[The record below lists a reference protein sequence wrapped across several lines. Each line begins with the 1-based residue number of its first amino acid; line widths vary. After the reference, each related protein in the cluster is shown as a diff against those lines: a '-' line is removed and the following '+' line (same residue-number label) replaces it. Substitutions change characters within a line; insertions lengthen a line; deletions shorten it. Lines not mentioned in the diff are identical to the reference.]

1 MIHKGEPRKAA
12 DHFSNTAITLTEA
25 GMAELL
31 TLKTSSCKNCYRCI
45 RQCPVKSIRFENNQA
60 HILGEECILCGHC
73 FVACP
78 QNAKEIRN
86 DLEAVQALIAGGSP
100 VYASLAPSFT
110 ANYGGLGIDGMKGA
124 LQQLGFAGAEETA
137 VGAAIVKR
145 QYDVMLKDES
155 QDVIISS
162 CCHSV
167 NLLIQKY
174 YPAAS
179 AMLAPVLSPML
190 AHGMDIKRRHPGA
203 RTVFIGPCIAKKDEA
218 ESYSALV
225 DGTLTFTELSSW
237 LEQNNISL
245 HNPPRRQA
253 KVEAP
258 QGKIDSKRGLTRF
271 FPTAGGIL
279 RSMAKEN
286 PRYAYFFVDGIDN
299 CIRSIEDL
307 LRGKPEKCFVEMSA
321 CAGSC
326 LGGPV
331 MERKD
336 PVRDYIAL
344 SRYAGE
350 EDFETAPYPAGE
362 LDRKFT
368 APAIRPIH
376 LGAEAIEEV
385 LRKLGKT
392 KPEHELNCGTCGYN
406 TCREKAR
413 AVLEGKATLTMCLP
427 YLKERAESFSDTIIA
442 NTPDGIIV
450 LNENLEVQQIN
461 AAACRVF
468 NISPQDILGDQV
480 VRVLDPV
487 PFIEVCRQ
495 EKNRHDQRMYLAD
508 YKKYIDQTVIYD
520 KNYHIII
527 GIMRDITE
535 DAERKAEKEE
545 FNRKTI
551 EITNKVIEKQMRAV
565 HEIASLLGETT
576 AETKVALTKLKESL
590 SND

>member
-1 MIHKGEPRKAA
+1 
-12 DHFSNTAITLTEA
+12 
-25 GMAELL
+25 MAELL
-31 TLKTSSCKNCYRCI
+31 TLKTSSCKNCYKCI
-45 RQCPVKSIRFENNQA
+45 RHCPVKSIRFENNQA
-60 HILGEECILCGHC
+60 HIVGEECILCGHC

-86 DLEAVQALIAGGSP
+86 DTEAVQALLAGGSP

-110 ANYGGLGIDGMKGA
+110 ANYGGLGIDAMESA
-124 LQQLGFAGAEETA
+124 LRQLGFAGAEETA

-145 QYDVMLKDES
+145 QYDAMLKEES

-174 YPAAS
+174 YPGAS
-179 AMLAPVLSPML
+179 PMLAPALSPML

-203 RTVFIGPCIAKKDEA
+203 RAVFIGPCIAKKDEA
-218 ESYSALV
+218 ESCSALV
-225 DGTLTFTELSSW
+225 DGTLTFAELSRW
-237 LEQNNISL
+237 LEQENISL
-245 HNPPRRQA
+245 HGYRQA
-253 KVEAP
+253 QAGTGAP
-258 QGKIDSKRGLTRF
+258 KNKEDSKRGLTRI
-271 FPTAGGIL
+271 FPTPGGIL

-286 PRYAYFFVDGIDN
+286 PRYAYFSVDGIDN

-307 LRGKPEKCFVEMSA
+307 LRGKPEKCFIEMSA

-326 LGGPV
+326 LGGPA

-344 SRYAGE
+344 SRSAGK
-350 EDFETAPYPAGE
+350 EDFETAPYSGGE
-362 LDRKFT
+362 LERQF
-368 APAIRPIH
+368 ASPAVRRVR
-376 LGAEAIEEV
+376 LGTEAIAEV

-406 TCREKAR
+406 TCREKAQ

-427 YLKERAESFSDTIIA
+427 YLKERAESFSDTIIT
-442 NTPDGIIV
+442 NTPNGIIV

-461 AAACRVF
+461 AAACRIF
-468 NISPQDILGDQV
+468 NINPQDILGDQV
-480 VRVLDPV
+480 VRILDPV

-495 EKNRHDQRMYLAD
+495 EKNMHKQRTYLAD
-508 YKKYIDQTVIYD
+508 YEKYIDQTVIYD

-535 DAERKAEKEE
+535 DAKQKAAKEE
-545 FNRKTI
+545 FNRQTI